1 MFQVA
6 SRTYNMCLTLTQPD
20 NDQPPVS
27 LIYGIYVPMVI
38 DIADIEKRSRE
49 FDWTYMLY

>member
-6 SRTYNMCLTLTQPD
+6 SRTYNMCLTLTQPG

-27 LIYGIYVPMVI
+27 LIYGIHVSMVT
-38 DIADIEKRSRE
+38 DIVGAEKCSRE